1 MSDSSHDA
9 GVIQALL
16 DRLNTQRLPR
26 ALAMKDKVNGGE
38 PLSEYDLDY
47 LKEVLKDA
55 TTLQPMIER
64 HPEYQKLVAQVVHLY
79 KEITDKA
86 TENEKKT

>member
-16 DRLNTQRLPR
+16 ERLNTQRLPR
-26 ALAMKDKVNGGE
+26 ALDLKDKVDAGE
-38 PLSEYDLDY
+38 PLSEYDMRFLD
-47 LKEVLKDA
+47 EVLHDA
-55 TTLQPMIER
+55 HTIKPLVER
-64 HPEYQKLVAQVVHLY
+64 HPEYQQLVARIIHLY

-86 TENEKKT
+86 LENEKKP